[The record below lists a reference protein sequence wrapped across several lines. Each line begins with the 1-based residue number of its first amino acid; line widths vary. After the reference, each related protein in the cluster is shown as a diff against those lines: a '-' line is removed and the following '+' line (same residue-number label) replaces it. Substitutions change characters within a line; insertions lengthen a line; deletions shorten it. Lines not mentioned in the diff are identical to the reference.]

1 MGYIDYVCNTFL
13 VSNNK
18 NNSKVK
24 ETQDKKLYNLLLKN
38 MGKSSETC
46 QDPRKVI
53 ISLSSYNLKDHEKAV
68 LCKDLN
74 FTVLSKAI
82 EDSELLLPFQILF
95 RENTNMVILIKNV
108 SKVDFEIALIHH
120 LSRFPRYLTKIFP
133 KRTIEH

>member
-24 ETQDKKLYNLLLKN
+24 ETQDKKLYNLFLKN

-53 ISLSSYNLKDHEKAV
+53 ISLSS
-68 LCKDLN
+68 
-74 FTVLSKAI
+74 
-82 EDSELLLPFQILF
+82 
-95 RENTNMVILIKNV
+95 
-108 SKVDFEIALIHH
+108 
-120 LSRFPRYLTKIFP
+120 
-133 KRTIEH
+133 